1 MTTFLIIL
9 SIIVIFIGIVALNCM
24 QENILKNFE
33 NSCKESVR
41 KKDENLEKE
50 EQLNENLKKILF

>member
-1 MTTFLIIL
+1 MTIFLIIL